1 MESDDDKIH
10 RNDIEKLLSLEKL
23 INIFLHEQIREKK
36 AAVAGDVDGGSRS
49 MNGFQDDVEKS
60 RRIKCERIELN

>member
-23 INIFLHEQIREKK
+23 INIFLHEQIRGKK
-36 AAVAGDVDGGSRS
+36 TAAAAAAEAADVDGGSSS
-49 MNGFQDDVEKS
+49 MNGVQDDVEK
-60 RRIKCERIELN
+60 K